1 MIHRLTVLLTLAL
14 LLTGGLPAQAQMQIE
29 GLGAAD
35 LALLGDA
42 GMDEDTLH
50 FDLVLSAA
58 VTGDPTLAMG
68 IDLSGTGAFGM
79 DDVGLPLMTMDLEGT
94 TTAPDQ
100 GEVAGFVQLRLVDNI
115 LYLLAE
121 GQDAWQVMPLDE
133 GLADAGL
140 PADTSEIA
148 GAQAVDFLG
157 WLEFLGLEAF
167 SSGARSDA
175 DGMATIR
182 IDVDLGA
189 WLASPTFSEL
199 MTVAGDVTADETLA
213 AMGPMLGMLLQDLL
227 LSIESLVELDSGL
240 TRQTSLD
247 LGMAINAAALGGSA
261 QSETTEIT
269 VTLAFDDM
277 RYGGALE
284 VSVPEGAVP
293 ADA

>member
-1 MIHRLTVLLTLAL
+1 MMQRFAILLTVVL
-14 LLTGGLPAQAQMQIE
+14 LLTGALLAQAQMQIE
-29 GLGAAD
+29 GLGEAD
-35 LALLGDA
+35 LALLGGA
-42 GMDEDTLH
+42 GMDEETLY

-58 VTGDPTLAMG
+58 VAGDPTLAMG
-68 IDLSGTGAFGM
+68 IDLSGSGAFGM
-79 DDVGLPLMTMDLEGT
+79 DDMGLPLMTMDLEGT
-94 TTAPDQ
+94 TTDPEQ

-121 GQDAWQVMPLDE
+121 GQDSWQVMPLDE

-148 GAQAVDFLG
+148 GAQAIDFLG

-199 MTVAGDVTADETLA
+199 MTVAGDVTEDETLA
-213 AMGPMLGMLLQDLL
+213 TMGPMLGMLLQDLL
-227 LSIESLVELDSGL
+227 LTFQSAVELDSGL
-240 TRQTSLD
+240 MRQMSLN
-247 LGMAINAAALGGSA
+247 LGLAINSAVLGGSA
-261 QSETTEIT
+261 QAETTEIT
-269 VTLAFDDM
+269 VTIAFSDM

-284 VSVPEGAVP
+284 VSVPEGAVL

>member
-1 MIHRLTVLLTLAL
+1 MMQRFAILLTVVL
-14 LLTGGLPAQAQMQIE
+14 LLTGALLAQAQIE
-29 GLGAAD
+29 GLGEAD
-35 LALLGDA
+35 LALLGGA
-42 GMDEDTLH
+42 GMDEDTLY

-58 VTGDPTLAMG
+58 VAGDPTLAMG
-68 IDLSGTGAFGM
+68 IDLSGSGAFGM
-79 DDVGLPLMTMDLEGT
+79 DDMGLPLMTMDLEGT
-94 TTAPDQ
+94 TTDPEQ

-121 GQDAWQVMPLDE
+121 GQDSWQVMPLDE

-148 GAQAVDFLG
+148 GAQAIDFLG

-189 WLASPTFSEL
+189 WLASPAFSEL
-199 MTVAGDVTADETLA
+199 MTVAGDVTEDETLA
-213 AMGPMLGMLLQDLL
+213 TIGPMLGMLLQDLL
-227 LSIESLVELDSGL
+227 LTFESAVELDSGL
-240 TRQTSLD
+240 MRQMSLN
-247 LGMAINAAALGGSA
+247 LGLAINSAALGGA
-261 QSETTEIT
+261 QAETTEVT
-269 VTLAFDDM
+269 VTIAFNDM

-284 VSVPEGAVP
+284 VSVPEGAVL